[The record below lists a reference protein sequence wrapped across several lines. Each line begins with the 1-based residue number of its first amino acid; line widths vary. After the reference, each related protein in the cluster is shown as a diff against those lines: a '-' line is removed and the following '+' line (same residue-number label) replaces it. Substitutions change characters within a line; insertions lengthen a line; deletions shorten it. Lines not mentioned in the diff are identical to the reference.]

1 MDLFSFTAPRI
12 DKAKIWEKAD
22 NFRSKYASD
31 GIIPIPI
38 SDIIE
43 FGLKIN
49 LEPIRGLA
57 SSDDIEALLLGTLD
71 TIVVDSDQ
79 FLEDRFQNR
88 VRFSLAHEVGHL
100 ILHSDIIKKLRSASV
115 EEWIKMFDVID
126 NEEYVAIEQ
135 QAYEFGGRLLVPP
148 QLLVNQLKKKKSIVE
163 TLLKEHPEIEEPTI
177 IEYLSNSIC
186 KKFGVSHYVISK
198 RIKVEGLWWMVSNI
212 YTAQHNI
219 I

>member
-1 MDLFSFTAPRI
+1 MDFFSFIAPRLS
-12 DKAKIWEKAD
+12 KVKIWEEAD
-22 NFRSKYASD
+22 NFRQIYAND

-43 FGLKIN
+43 FGLKLN

-57 SSDDIEALLLGTLD
+57 SSGDIEALLLGTLD
-71 TIVVDSDQ
+71 TIVVDSEQ

-88 VRFSLAHEVGHL
+88 MRFSLAHEIGHL
-100 ILHSDIIKKLRSASV
+100 VLHSDIIQKLRPSSV
-115 EEWIKMFDVID
+115 EEWIEMFDVID

-135 QAYEFGGRLLVPP
+135 QAYEFAGRLLVPP
-148 QLLVNQLKKKKSIVE
+148 QELIDQMKKKKSIVE
-163 TLLKEHPEIEEPTI
+163 KLLKEHPEIEEPTI

-198 RIKVEGLWWMVSNI
+198 RIRVEGLWPISE
-212 YTAQHNI
+212 
-219 I
+219 